1 MTSIQQSMNQMLGAV
16 AGVATAGSYMARQT
30 PGFKRKE
37 ELDRLATQ
45 RARLIEAGEQLSEQ
59 AGVEVGEAMDK
70 KGVDLDPEQTKAWK
84 AMKPTMEKE
93 LETARRQFELDPTE
107 ARAKDYAQLQKE
119 YDLAYPEEAKAKA
132 EENAVKRVETRMMTA
147 REMLSALQ
155 QRKDLLSAKERG
167 QIGTMAGRH
176 KDKGGM
182 DE

>member
-1 MTSIQQSMNQMLGAV
+1 MTSIQQSMNQMLGAI

-37 ELDRLATQ
+37 ELSHLAK
-45 RARLIEAGEQLSEQ
+45 Q
-59 AGVEVGEAMDK
+59 AKDLEVGEEELSTQAGYETYEEGQKGNLVEVDK
-70 KGVDLDPEQTKAWK
+70 TSAWK
-84 AMKPTMEKE
+84 RMKEVSEKRLRVAQRE
-93 LETARRQFELDPTE
+93 FELDPTE
-107 ARAKDYAQLQKE
+107 KRAEHLRKLQQ
-119 YDLAYPEEAKAKA
+119 DF
-132 EENAVKRVETRMMTA
+132 EENFPADAKQQAEDNAMERLETRSMTA